1 LIGLEGRSVYIFFFQ
16 LKLLLLVLALE
27 DPVLELL
34 TLEYKVL
41 GDLFLVYELGV
52 LGDYFLILVFKY
64 RS

>member
-1 LIGLEGRSVYIFFFQ
+1 VKSLTGLGTGYIFFFQ

-41 GDLFLVYELGV
+41 GDLFLIDENFGEQIAL
-52 LGDYFLILVFKY
+52 
-64 RS
+64 